1 MIRSPAQLPGLSV
14 IYRGGEAVQKRVVVT
29 GLGAV
34 TPVGSTVESFWQN
47 LLAGKSGIGLID
59 RFDVSEYPVRI
70 AGQVKGF
77 QAEDYIEKKE
87 IRRFDMYAQFAV
99 GAAVQALRQSG
110 LQITE
115 ENAARVGVY
124 IGSGIGGLQTML
136 ENYNVLRDR
145 GPKRVSPFL
154 VPMMMINSASG
165 QISIMFG
172 AKGPNLAPVSACAT
186 GTHAVGDA
194 YKIIARGAADAM
206 ICGGAEATICDLALA
221 GFANMKALSTRNDSP
236 EQASRPFDAHRDGF
250 VMGEGAGVLVLES
263 LESAK
268 ARGAKILA
276 EVVGY
281 GMSADA
287 HHITAPDPVGFG
299 ASLAM
304 QAALDDAG
312 LRPEDVDYINAHGTS
327 TDLNDKLETIAVK
340 ATFGEYAY
348 KLSMSSIKSMTG
360 HLLGAAGGVEAVASV
375 MTILTGMI
383 PPTMNYETPDPECD
397 LDYVPNKARE
407 QAVDTVMSNSFGFG
421 GHNASIIIRRFMEN

>member
-1 MIRSPAQLPGLSV
+1 M
-14 IYRGGEAVQKRVVVT
+14 QKRVVVT

-268 ARGAKILA
+268 SRGAKILA

-327 TDLNDKLETIAVK
+327 TDLNDKLETMAVK

>member
-1 MIRSPAQLPGLSV
+1 M
-14 IYRGGEAVQKRVVVT
+14 QKRVVVT

>member
-1 MIRSPAQLPGLSV
+1 M
-14 IYRGGEAVQKRVVVT
+14 QKRVVVT

-327 TDLNDKLETIAVK
+327 TDLNDKLETMAVK